1 MRDDLGKGR
10 ICTGTTLIGCISFRY
25 GGKLAKLGLVVGN
38 RVGIIKS
45 EINDMFRITC

>member
-1 MRDDLGKGR
+1 LNDLEKGR
-10 ICTGTTLIGCISFRY
+10 ICIGTTLIVCISFRY

-45 EINDMFRITC
+45 EINDISG